1 MILAVITISRM
12 MMRKLLINTTIIA
25 SFIVGGCSSSGE
37 NRVADTLPDIDL
49 PDFEVPGIYRIP
61 IRQGN
66 LITQEMVNE
75 LKPGMTKQQVRY
87 LLGTPLLVDTFNE
100 DRWEYLYTNR
110 PGSRSIVNE
119 LEKKTLQ
126 LLFQQGR
133 LVRVTGDMY
142 PQGEELAKITKEE
155 NRERTIVIP
164 PDAPRD
170 ETKVGIFESMLNKA
184 TGYEGE

>member
-1 MILAVITISRM
+1 M
-12 MMRKLLINTTIIA
+12 MMRKLLINTTVIA
-25 SFIVGGCSSSGE
+25 SFILGGCATGTDD
-37 NRVADTLPDIDL
+37 RITGVLPMDKI
-49 PDFEVPGIYRIP
+49 PGIYRIP

-66 LITQEMVNE
+66 LVTQEMVNE

-87 LLGTPLLVDTFNE
+87 LLGTPLLIDTFNE

-110 PGSRSIVNE
+110 PGSQTLRVE
-119 LEKKTLQ
+119 TEKKRLA

-133 LVRVTGDMY
+133 LFKISGDMY

-164 PDAPRD
+164 PEYPKDI
-170 ETKVGIFESMLNKA
+170 EKIGIFERVLNKA
-184 TGYEGE
+184 TGYEE